1 MRGLGSGG
9 KTGSRILHT
18 AFLLNFEY
26 KSSDRR
32 CFIIYSITLRI
43 SGLQKKFV
51 FLLFIFASMSIIIE
65 FLSNLRSCP
74 LSQLLGGKTEPI
86 YYRYSLFY
94 TPFSNRRNNFL
105 GKCALLKK
113 YKPISF
119 LISWKRKEI
128 SQKNLT
134 DLESMK
140 SDRFVVK
147 FEGTGLMFLPPAI
160 LYMPTY
166 GEDEGLRGGG
176 GRT

>member
-1 MRGLGSGG
+1 MVPLPTNYKTSNIPYFLMQKKYFSHQGLNPDPKKKGWGAKSISGSGKIIQLRYYRVTIWIRQNYAVTIG
-9 KTGSRILHT
+9 ILHT

-32 CFIIYSITLRI
+32 CFIIFSITLRI

-113 YKPISF
+113 NTN
-119 LISWKRKEI
+119 
-128 SQKNLT
+128 Q
-134 DLESMK
+134 
-140 SDRFVVK
+140 
-147 FEGTGLMFLPPAI
+147 
-160 LYMPTY
+160 
-166 GEDEGLRGGG
+166 
-176 GRT
+176 